1 MDETTQPSKRYSTQK
16 NFNLK
21 AGMFFPKKSSYFF
34 MLLAFFIVFLSY
46 VLPTPEG
53 LSHNGQIMIG
63 ILIMAAILW
72 VSEPIPLAVSSL
84 LIMILQP
91 LLGVLPAGDVFASFG
106 NKAVFFLIGAF
117 ILAAAIEKNGLHR
130 RIALYFLYFFEN
142 HPKFF
147 TLGIMTSCAFLSFIM
162 PEHGVASLFLPI
174 IVSILIA
181 TKVVP
186 RQSNFGKLSML
197 CIAYGCSIGSLG
209 TLVGGARNPLT
220 IGILSDLTPAIN
232 VTFFDWCIYS
242 MPVVLITLPIV
253 WLVLQFTFPIELK
266 DISEAKK
273 VINRQVNSQGKIKS
287 HEVVVLFIL
296 ILTICL
302 WILFS
307 SHQYFGLAAIAILSG
322 VLLFFT
328 GCISW
333 NDVEKRVPW
342 GIILLYG
349 GAITLGISIQNTG
362 AGAWLANLIFNVVG
376 DNIYVVI
383 LMIILLTIL
392 LTNVMSNVGAVA
404 ILLPI
409 GIAVANNIGFNPLLS
424 SMIIA
429 LCGGLAFMLVIG
441 TPGNAITYSSGY
453 FSARDLFKGGVI
465 ANFLCIVIIFCIAI
479 FYWIGILHLE
489 AL

>member
-1 MDETTQPSKRYSTQK
+1 MNESTQSK
-16 NFNLK
+16 LKDSIKKYSNLK
-21 AGMFFPKKSSYFF
+21 DGLFFPNKNSYIF

-46 VLPTPEG
+46 ILPPPAG

-63 ILIMAAILW
+63 ILVMAAILW
-72 VSEPIPLAVSSL
+72 ITEPIPLAVSSL
-84 LIMILQP
+84 LIIILQP
-91 LLGVLPAGDVFASFG
+91 LMGVIPAGDVFASFG

-117 ILAAAIEKNGLHR
+117 ILAAAIEKHGLHR
-130 RIALYFLYFFEN
+130 RMALYFLYYFEN

-147 TLGIMTSCAFLSFIM
+147 TFGIMASCAFLSFIM

-181 TKVVP
+181 IKVVP

-220 IGILSDLTPAIN
+220 IGILSDLNPPIN

-242 MPVVLITLPIV
+242 MPVVIITLPLV
-253 WLVLQFTFPIELK
+253 WLVLQFMFPIELK
-266 DISEAKK
+266 DISDAKK
-273 VINRQVNSQGKIKS
+273 EINRQVTLEGKIKI
-287 HEVVVLFIL
+287 HEIIVLVVL

-307 SHQYFGLAAIAILSG
+307 SHQYFGLAAIAILAG
-322 VLLFFT
+322 VILFFS

-333 NDVEKRVPW
+333 NDVEKRIPW
-342 GIILLYG
+342 GIIILYG
-349 GAITLGISIQNTG
+349 GAITLGISIENTG
-362 AGAWLANLIFNVVG
+362 AGAWIANHIFNIVG
-376 DNIYVVI
+376 NNIYIVI
-383 LMIILLTIL
+383 LMMILLTII

-409 GIAVANNIGFNPLLS
+409 GIAVAQKIGFSPLLS

-429 LCGGLAFMLVIG
+429 LCAGLAFMLVIG

-453 FSARDLFKGGVI
+453 FSTRDLFKGGII
-465 ANFLCIVIIFCIAI
+465 ANFICIAIIFCIAI

-489 AL
+489 AI

>member
-1 MDETTQPSKRYSTQK
+1 MDEIPQPSQK
-16 NFNLK
+16 DTIKKNLNLK
-21 AGMFFPKKSSYFF
+21 DGMFFPKKSSYLFI
-34 MLLAFFIVFLSY
+34 LLAFFIVFLSY
-46 VLPTPEG
+46 ILPTPEG
-53 LSHNGQIMIG
+53 LSYNGQIMIG
-63 ILIMAAILW
+63 ILAMAAILW
-72 VSEPIPLAVSSL
+72 VTEPIPLAVSSL
-84 LIMILQP
+84 FIMILQP
-91 LLGVLPAGDVFASFG
+91 LLGVMPAGDVFASFG

-117 ILAAAIEKNGLHR
+117 ILAAAIEKHGLHR
-130 RIALYFLYFFEN
+130 RIALHFLYFFEN

-147 TLGIMTSCAFLSFIM
+147 TFGIMISCAFLSFIM

-181 TKVVP
+181 TKIVP

-220 IGILSDLTPAIN
+220 IGILSDLNPPIN
-232 VTFFDWCIYS
+232 VTFFDWCVYS
-242 MPVVLITLPIV
+242 IPVVLITLPVV
-253 WLVLQFTFPIELK
+253 WLVLYLMFPIELK
-266 DISEAKK
+266 DISDAKK
-273 VINRQVNSQGKIKS
+273 EINRQVALEGKIKI
-287 HEVVVLFIL
+287 HEVIVLGVL

-322 VLLFFT
+322 VILFFS

-333 NDVEKRVPW
+333 NDVEKRIPW

-349 GAITLGISIQNTG
+349 GAITLGISIENTG
-362 AGAWLANLIFNVVG
+362 AGAWIANLIFNIVG

-383 LMIILLTIL
+383 LMMILLTIL
-392 LTNVMSNVGAVA
+392 LTNLMSNVGAVA

-409 GIAVANNIGFNPLLS
+409 GIAVAEQIGFSPLLS

-429 LCGGLAFMLVIG
+429 LCAGLAFMLVIG
-441 TPGNAITYSSGY
+441 TPGNAIAYSSGY
-453 FSARDLFKGGVI
+453 FSTRDLFKAGVI
-465 ANFLCIVIIFCIAI
+465 ANFICIVIIFCVAI

-489 AL
+489 SI